1 MLRFLIR
8 HLASAGKPE
17 RPVDGR
23 GRRIVAVIE
32 CLLNQNARD
41 AGAANSAAMTWDL
54 VSLCRE
60 HDVGLLQMPCPEV
73 TCLGLDRARQ
83 PGQSIHALM
92 LTQANRQACATI
104 GVGVADRIET
114 YVRSGYRVLAVL
126 GGNPQSPG
134 CAVHQDGGALLP
146 PSGVLMIEL
155 QAELR
160 RRGLEIP
167 FRGMRDGN
175 ADLLAEDLH
184 WLRTVFSDLARS

>member
-60 HDVGLLQMPCPEV
+60 HDVGLLQMPWS
-73 TCLGLDRARQ
+73 R
-83 PGQSIHALM
+83 
-92 LTQANRQACATI
+92 
-104 GVGVADRIET
+104 
-114 YVRSGYRVLAVL
+114 
-126 GGNPQSPG
+126 
-134 CAVHQDGGALLP
+134 
-146 PSGVLMIEL
+146 
-155 QAELR
+155 
-160 RRGLEIP
+160 
-167 FRGMRDGN
+167 
-175 ADLLAEDLH
+175 
-184 WLRTVFSDLARS
+184 